1 MKCKGDAQLMNS
13 KRASPALV
21 LVACRSTT
29 AHALLLDGL
38 NRHLQRTRHAQR
50 FDAGIDPAQ
59 WNEPSRISG
68 ISVENRQIS
77 PRSVVGDVTDAR
89 IAARGRAC
97 CR

>member
-21 LVACRSTT
+21 LMAFRSTT

-38 NRHLQRTRHAQR
+38 DRHLQRTRHTQR

-59 WNEPSRISG
+59 RDEPSRITG
-68 ISVENRQIS
+68 ISVENCQIS
-77 PRSVVGDVTDAR
+77 PGSVVGDVTNRR
-89 IAARGRAC
+89 IAPRAGAC